1 MPKCKNCGEKFE
13 PKFSSLEKY
22 CWNSDCKFVDAM
34 EKLKKHKIQE
44 SKNWHER
51 KKIMVDNLK
60 TTPNLSHYKNELQI
74 IFNKYIRLR
83 DLGKKCISCET
94 ILTKQI
100 KYDAGH
106 FFSVGGYGN
115 LRFEPTNV
123 HGQCVHCNQHL
134 GSNPHEYR
142 IGIEQRIGTDELM
155 RLESI
160 RHEKRQYMKHE
171 LIELIEQYK
180 EIVKRI
186 EKFL

>member
-1 MPKCKNCGEKFE
+1 MAKCKNCGEKFE
-13 PKFSSLEKY
+13 PKFSSFEKY
-22 CWNSDCKFVDAM
+22 CWNTDCKFVDAM

-44 SKNWHER
+44 SKNWHTR
-51 KKIMVDNLK
+51 KKIMVENLK

-160 RHEKRQYMKHE
+160 RHEKRKYMKHE